1 MHTHSA
7 PVHAEQNKLYL
18 QNHTSVS
25 EPPSFPL
32 SPLPPRPSF
41 CLFPWIALSSEFLLV
56 FENTLSLVFSFS
68 FSPFFSLLLLQF
80 FFPKPISFGFLLYYM
95 TFFPSSYSIGVLTF
109 CNLFVNPNTLPS
121 HQLPSFCTFTVIS
134 VNLHLS
140 SFLPILFLIVLYV
153 YKYIYGVCICILL

>member
-1 MHTHSA
+1 MHTV
-7 PVHAEQNKLYL
+7 PLCMQNKTNSIFKITH
-18 QNHTSVS
+18 Q
-25 EPPSFPL
+25 FL
-32 SPLPPRPSF
+32 SPRPSLF
-41 CLFPWIALSSEFLLV
+41 LLFPLAPPFVLFPWIALSSEFLLV